1 MIQPAG
7 AHTVREHNRA
17 LVLDAIAAAPGQ
29 SRARLAAATHL
40 ARATVSAQVDELIAS
55 GLVVETP
62 PPRPTRGRPASP
74 LLLNPAGPAGLGI
87 EINAGYLSA
96 CVVDLTGAV
105 RSRRRTTVDNRAAAP
120 SATIEAAAAAATEAL
135 AASGL
140 RAAGVALGIPA
151 LVGLGGVAGRAPNLP
166 GWRGFPAATALA
178 EALGLPVVTV
188 DNEANLAALAEHRYG
203 DGADSFVHVSGEIG
217 VGGGLVLGGEL
228 FRGMRGFA
236 GELGH
241 ISIDPT
247 GPVCGCG
254 GRGCV
259 EQFAGQVALLRSG
272 GVSSTEELIEAAESG
287 GRAARAAIARA
298 GTALGVALAGVIN
311 VVDVPVAI
319 LGGMYARLGPWLVPP
334 LAAELDTRV
343 VSGLPVEVRTGAL
356 GSDAAMLGAAGAV
369 LDSVMAG
376 DLPAAPPTAV

>member
-17 LVLDAIAAAPGQ
+17 LVLDAIAAAPGR
-29 SRARLAAATHL
+29 SRAQLATTTHL

-55 GLVVETP
+55 GLVIETP
-62 PPRPTRGRPASP
+62 PQRPARGRPASP
-74 LLLNPAGPAGLGI
+74 LLLNADGPAGLGI
-87 EINAGYLSA
+87 EINAGYVSA

-105 RSRRRTTVDNRAAAP
+105 RSRRRSVRDNRAAVPAD
-120 SATIEAAAAAATEAL
+120 TMDVAAVL
-135 AASGL
+135 AAEAVAESGL
-140 RAAGVALGIPA
+140 EPAGVALGIPA

-166 GWRGFPAATALA
+166 GWTGFPAAAALTRV
-178 EALGLPVVTV
+178 LGLPVVTV

-203 DGADSFVHVSGEIG
+203 DGSESFVHVSGEIG

-228 FRGMRGFA
+228 FRGIRGYA

-241 ISIDPT
+241 ISVDPT
-247 GPVCGCG
+247 GPLCGCG

-272 GVSSTEELIEAAESG
+272 RVSSTEELIEAAESG
-287 GRAARAAIARA
+287 GRAARRAIARA
-298 GTALGVALAGVIN
+298 GTSLGVALAGMIN

-319 LGGMYARLGPWLVPP
+319 LGGMFARLGPWLIPP
-334 LAAELDTRV
+334 LAAELDARV
-343 VSGLPVEVRTGAL
+343 VSGLPVQVRTGAL
-356 GSDAAMLGAAGAV
+356 GSDAAMLGAAGTV

-376 DLPAAPPTAV
+376 RLPAC